1 MGYVAAQIF
10 KRSNERQR
18 RERQRRCECCCGCR
32 QDVKQKKFRAKYSEE
47 IGCYVLLTEGTYHGT
62 LPSLT
67 IRDAHKEAAER
78 IAEIYNEVITE

>member
-47 IGCYVLLTEGTYHGT
+47 IGCYVLVTEGTYHGT

-78 IAEIYNEVITE
+78 IAEIYNEVMP

>member
-18 RERQRRCECCCGCR
+18 RCGCCCGCR

-47 IGCYVLLTEGTYHGT
+47 IGCYVLLAEDAYHGT
-62 LPSLT
+62 LPALT

-78 IAEIYNEVITE
+78 IAEIYNEVMP